1 MAHASIQANVQL
13 RRVVA
18 DAAEEPA
25 ESPSESTFHAKISQ
39 LQRLFSQELGCEHD
53 ELVFDDINDVSCRHC
68 GQDFTG

>member
-1 MAHASIQANVQL
+1 MAHASIQAKVLL

-18 DAAEEPA
+18 DAVEKPA

-53 ELVFDDINDVSCRHC
+53 ELVFDEINDVHCRQC
-68 GQDFTG
+68 GKDFTG